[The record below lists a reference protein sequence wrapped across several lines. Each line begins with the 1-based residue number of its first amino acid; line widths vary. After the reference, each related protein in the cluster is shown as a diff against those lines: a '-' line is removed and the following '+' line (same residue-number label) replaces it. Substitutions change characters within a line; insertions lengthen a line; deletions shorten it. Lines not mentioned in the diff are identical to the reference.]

1 MKRIYTSFL
10 LSLVVVSCVQHE
22 PAEGQYVTIN
32 AVFPSKFESK
42 VTITEKKDDT
52 GLELKWE
59 ETDQLLV
66 TGESSETFV
75 VTEISGNKASFTGKR
90 VQGDKFDIVLTS
102 QKCSDGWSYL
112 SQNQVGTDV
121 TDHLEYRACLKGVDS
136 YSDVH
141 FTREWAQEHG
151 GEMLHSGVLLLYF
164 QLPEQLSKAST
175 ISQVKLESS
184 SAIFYSTDGESSPR
198 ASCLTMN
205 IADGQLNKDRTV
217 KAYLMTSMKEISIE
231 DGTGLRLTAVTDRGI
246 FYKDIALGNVS
257 IMPGKRNVIKLNS
270 KNWQPMAEHKDYTFM
285 SYNVG
290 KFQKYKE
297 QSEACPEAAAIM
309 KYYGVDIV
317 GLNEIEYTTYLGLI
331 DKNNQPKLLANEMG
345 YGWQYTTV
353 YGDEVD
359 YGNAVVASPKLS
371 LKDFY
376 RVELPCEIDPTEHQT
391 RSLGVL
397 EYEDFIFCVTHL
409 DHKTKACRPPQ
420 LKIINDWIKE
430 KYGNSDKPII
440 LTGDMNAIPGADG
453 TPNIVGFGDYWKVV
467 SVTEDAVTYP
477 TQPAEGAELK
487 CLDYVLIWKNDNVEY
502 YVNKTE
508 VVKTCPGVDV
518 AYVSDHYP
526 VYVDM
531 TFIKKYDVETI
542 KSYAQ
547 TGIDR
552 LPNEIIYE
560 EDF

>member
-1 MKRIYTSFL
+1 M
-10 LSLVVVSCVQHE
+10 
-22 PAEGQYVTIN
+22 TIN

-102 QKCSDGWSYL
+102 QKSSDGWSYL

-151 GEMLHSGVLLLYF
+151 GELLQSGVLLLYF

-175 ISQVKLESS
+175 ISQVKIESS
-184 SAIFYSTDGESSPR
+184 SAVFYATDDASSPR
-198 ASCLTMN
+198 SSCITMN
-205 IADGQLNKDRTV
+205 IAEGQINKDKTV
-217 KAYLMTSMKEISIE
+217 KAYLMTPMKEISIE
-231 DGTGLRLTAVTDRGI
+231 DGTGLRLTAVTDRGT
-246 FYKDIALGNVS
+246 FFKDIALGNVS
-257 IMPGKRNVIKLNS
+257 IMSGKRNVIKLNS
-270 KNWQPMAEHKDYTFM
+270 RNWSPLAEHKDYTFM

-290 KFQKYKE
+290 KFQKYKTE
-297 QSEACPEAAAIM
+297 LGDYTYPQAATIM

-317 GLNEIEYTTYLGLI
+317 GLNEIEYTKILGSDL
-331 DKNNQPKLLANEMG
+331 NNQPKKLAAEMG
-345 YGWQYTTV
+345 AGWEYRTACGGQ
-353 YGDEVD
+353 ED
-359 YGNAVVASPKLS
+359 YGNAVVASPELS
-371 LKDFY
+371 LIEFS
-376 RVELPCEIDPTEHQT
+376 RVELPCEIDQEHET

-508 VVKTCPGVDV
+508 VASTCPGVDV
-518 AYVSDHYP
+518 AFVSDHYP

-531 TFIKKYDVETI
+531 TFVKKYEVESI
-542 KSYAQ
+542 KNYAQ
-547 TGIDR
+547 SGIDR
-552 LPNEIIYE
+552 LPNETIYE
-560 EDF
+560 ENF

>member
-32 AVFPSKFESK
+32 AVFPSKFDSK
-42 VTITEKKDDT
+42 VVITEKKDDT

-66 TGESSETFV
+66 IGESSEVFS
-75 VTEISGNKASFTGKR
+75 VTEINGNKATFTGKR
-90 VQGDKFDIVLTS
+90 VDGNQFDIVLTS
-102 QKCSDGWSYL
+102 LNYGDDWSYL
-112 SQNQVGTDV
+112 AQDQIGNGV
-121 TDHLEYRACLKGVDS
+121 TNHLKYKACLKGVDS
-136 YSDVH
+136 YKDVH
-141 FTREWAQEHG
+141 FTQEWALEHG
-151 GEMLHSGVLLLYF
+151 GELMHSGVLLLYF
-164 QLPEQLSKAST
+164 QLPEQLSTAST

-198 ASCLTMN
+198 SSCLTMN

-297 QSEACPEAAAIM
+297 ELGYYTYPQAATIM

-317 GLNEIEYTTYLGLI
+317 GLNEIEYTKILGYDL
-331 DKNNQPKLLANEMG
+331 NNQPKKLANEMG
-345 YGWQYTTV
+345 TGWKYSTV
-353 YGDEVD
+353 CGGKED
-359 YGNAVVASPKLS
+359 YGNAVVASPELS
-371 LKDFY
+371 LIEY
-376 RVELPCEIDPTEHQT
+376 SRVELPCEIDATHET

-409 DHKTKACRPPQ
+409 DHKSKSCRPPQ
-420 LKIINDWIKE
+420 LRIINDWIKE
-430 KYGNSDKPII
+430 KYANTDKPII
-440 LTGDMNAIPGADG
+440 LTGDMNAQPGADG
-453 TPNIVGFGDYWKVV
+453 VPNIDGFGDYWRAV
-467 SVTEDAVTYP
+467 SVTKGAVTYP
-477 TQPAEGAELK
+477 TQPAEDAELK

-508 VVKTCPGVDV
+508 VASTCPGVDV
-518 AYVSDHYP
+518 AFVSDHYP

-531 TFIKKYDVETI
+531 TLVKKYDVETI

-547 TGIDR
+547 TGVDR
-552 LPNEIIYE
+552 LPNETIYE
-560 EDF
+560 ENF